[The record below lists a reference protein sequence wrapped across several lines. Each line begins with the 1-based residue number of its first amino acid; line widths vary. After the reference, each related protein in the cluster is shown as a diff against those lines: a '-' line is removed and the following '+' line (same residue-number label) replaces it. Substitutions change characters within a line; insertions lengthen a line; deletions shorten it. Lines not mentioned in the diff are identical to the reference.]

1 MVSDIFG
8 EIKMFIRKRTF
19 DILNQM
25 VDDALAGQFRE
36 SNYDESELSKLEV
49 KWKRFLASAKLSSDK
64 VREERDKVRELVSDI
79 SHQTKTPLAN
89 IMLYSQ
95 LLKERQ
101 LDDEEKT
108 LVDEIVLQSEKL
120 EELITFL
127 IKTSRLETGTFQMM
141 RQQQE
146 LMELV
151 EESEKLIDGKCR
163 IKDIRLNRA
172 ITNGR
177 IKARFDFK
185 WTQEAFL
192 NILDNAVKYAPQGS
206 VITIGMSETE
216 NFARLSVR
224 DEGMGIPEEEI
235 PLIFKRFYRGRQTG
249 REEGVGIGLYL
260 ARQIVEEQGGYI
272 RVKSRAGQGSCF
284 EICLPKV

>member
-1 MVSDIFG
+1 
-8 EIKMFIRKRTF
+8 MFIRKRTF

-25 VDDALAGQFRE
+25 VDDALSGRFRE
-36 SNYDESELSKLEV
+36 SDYDETELSKLEV
-49 KWKRFLASAKLSSDK
+49 KWKRFLASSKLSSDK
-64 VREERDKVRELVSDI
+64 VCEERDKVRELVSDI

-101 LDDEEKT
+101 LSDEDSA
-108 LVDEIVLQSEKL
+108 LVDEIELQSKKL
-120 EELITFL
+120 EELIQFL
-127 IKTSRLETGTFQMM
+127 IKTSRLEAGTFKMA
-141 RQQQE
+141 QQE
-146 LMELV
+146 QVLLELV
-151 EESEKLIDGKCR
+151 EESEKLIEGKCR
-163 IKDIRLNRA
+163 IKDIRLCRNIA
-172 ITNGR
+172 DGH

-192 NILDNAVKYAPQGS
+192 NILDNAVKYTQPNS
-206 VITIGMSETE
+206 VITVEMSETE

-224 DEGMGIPEEEI
+224 DEGPGIPEEEI
-235 PLIFKRFYRGRQTG
+235 PLIFKRFYRGKQTG

-272 RVKSRAGQGSCF
+272 RVKSKEGQGSRF
-284 EICLPKV
+284 EIYLPKV

>member
-1 MVSDIFG
+1 
-8 EIKMFIRKRTF
+8 MFIRKRTF

-25 VDDALAGQFRE
+25 VDDALSGQFHE
-36 SNYDESELSKLEV
+36 SDYDETELSKLET
-49 KWKRFLASAKLSSDK
+49 KWKRFLASSKLSSDK
-64 VREERDKVRELVSDI
+64 VVEERNQVRELVSDI

-101 LDDEEKT
+101 LSDEDNA
-108 LVDEIVLQSEKL
+108 LVDEIVMQSRKL
-120 EELITFL
+120 EELVQFL
-127 IKTSRLETGTFQMM
+127 IKTSRLETGTFKMM
-141 RQQQE
+141 QQQQE

-151 EESEKLIDGKCR
+151 EESEKLIEGKCR
-163 IKDIRLNRA
+163 IKGIRLNRNIA
-172 ITNGR
+172 DER

-192 NILDNAVKYAPQGS
+192 NILDNAVKYAPPNS
-206 VITIGMSETE
+206 VITIETSETE

-235 PLIFKRFYRGRQTG
+235 PLIFKRFYRGRQVG

-272 RVKSRAGQGSCF
+272 RVKSKSGQGSRF
-284 EICLPKV
+284 EICLPKI

>member
-1 MVSDIFG
+1 
-8 EIKMFIRKRTF
+8 MFIRKRTF
-19 DILNQM
+19 DTLNQM
-25 VDDALAGQFRE
+25 VDNALTGEFRE
-36 SNYDESELSKLEV
+36 SNYDETELSRLEV
-49 KWKRFLASAKLSSDK
+49 KWKRFLASSKLSSDK

-101 LDDEEKT
+101 LDDEESA
-108 LVDEIVLQSEKL
+108 LVDEIVLQSKKL
-120 EELITFL
+120 EELISFL

-141 RQQQE
+141 QQRQT
-146 LMELV
+146 LLELV
-151 EESEKLIDGKCR
+151 EESEKLIEGKCR
-163 IKDIRLNRA
+163 VKGIRLCRN
-172 ITNGR
+172 ITDER

-185 WTQEAFL
+185 WTQEAVL
-192 NILDNAVKYAPQGS
+192 NILDNAVKYAPANS
-206 VITIGMSETE
+206 LATIETSETE

-224 DEGMGIPEEEI
+224 DEGPGIPEEEI

-272 RVKSRAGQGSCF
+272 RVKSKTGQGSCF
-284 EICLPKV
+284 EIYLPKV

>member
-1 MVSDIFG
+1 
-8 EIKMFIRKRTF
+8 MFIRKRTF

>member
-1 MVSDIFG
+1 
-8 EIKMFIRKRTF
+8 MFIRKRTF

-25 VDDALAGQFRE
+25 VDDALSGQFRE
-36 SNYDESELSKLEV
+36 SDYDETELSKLEV
-49 KWKRFLASAKLSSDK
+49 KWKRFLASSKLSSDK
-64 VREERDKVRELVSDI
+64 VCEERDKVRELVSDI

-101 LDDEEKT
+101 LSDEDSA
-108 LVDEIVLQSEKL
+108 LVDEIELQSKKL
-120 EELITFL
+120 EELIQFL
-127 IKTSRLETGTFQMM
+127 IKTSRLEAGTFKMA
-141 RQQQE
+141 QQE
-146 LMELV
+146 QVLLELV
-151 EESEKLIDGKCR
+151 EESEKLIEGKCR
-163 IKDIRLNRA
+163 IKDIRLCRNIA
-172 ITNGR
+172 DGR

-192 NILDNAVKYAPQGS
+192 NILDNAVKYTHPNS
-206 VITIGMSETE
+206 VITIEMSETE

-224 DEGMGIPEEEI
+224 DEGPGIPEEEI
-235 PLIFKRFYRGRQTG
+235 PLIFKRFYRGKQTG

-272 RVKSRAGQGSCF
+272 RVKSKEGQGSRF
-284 EICLPKV
+284 EIYLPKV